1 MSIQDIENAI
11 KQLPPGDVSALM
23 SWLSD
28 YHEKLWDR
36 QIDEDLEAGR
46 LDALL
51 ADVDA
56 EYQAGAAEPL

>member
-1 MSIQDIENAI
+1 
-11 KQLPPGDVSALM
+11 M

-28 YHEKLWDR
+28 YHAHLWDK
-36 QIDEDLEAGR
+36 QIADDLDEGR

-56 EYQAGAAEPL
+56 EYQAGHARPL